1 MRKVN
6 ICHKF
11 SNIRIW
17 YGHKTIK
24 FISISFYCM
33 VGITRHFSDVYSI
46 FYRIDIC
53 WAISHSFFNFEEL
66 QKESYKDIGS
76 YRSDNIYGNRIYN
89 YFYGHNSCKSHPSWT
104 CLLIDNRCIQY
115 NILNI
120 WYRKTIVLYL
130 YLKILYWVSISF
142 YSTICKPNRQ
152 SHIHRSWNI
161 LLWQNLPRFCQ

>member
-1 MRKVN
+1 MEIKVLLITKIYRSKMEKSMDIYRIKGRKNNNKVYS
-6 ICHKF
+6 

-76 YRSDNIYGNRIYN
+76 YRADNIYGNRIYN
-89 YFYGHNSCKSHPSWT
+89 YFYGHNSCKPHPSWT

-115 NILNI
+115 NFLNI
-120 WYRKTIVLYL
+120 WYR
-130 YLKILYWVSISF
+130 
-142 YSTICKPNRQ
+142 
-152 SHIHRSWNI
+152 
-161 LLWQNLPRFCQ
+161 